1 MTKPCLP
8 PDDLP
13 SLDPSYRELSWELE
27 EVTGEI
33 FYNNCDFFTQDLLKQ
48 CGWDVTIRS
57 KGLTLV
63 VICPNSYLNWEILK
77 SIPLLADSLQVL
89 SNTAKIKVY
98 PPPGTGTPMD
108 IILENYFL

>member
-1 MTKPCLP
+1 MTKPDLP
-8 PDDLP
+8 TDDLP
-13 SLDPSYRELSWELE
+13 SLDPIYRELYWELE

-33 FYNNCDFFTQDLLKQ
+33 FYNNCDVFTQNLLKQ
-48 CGWDVTIRS
+48 CGWNVTIRT

-89 SNTAKIKVY
+89 SNRAKIKIY

-108 IILENYFL
+108 IMLEDSFL

>member
-1 MTKPCLP
+1 MTKPGLP

-13 SLDPSYRELSWELE
+13 YVNPIYRELFWELE

-48 CGWDVTIRS
+48 CGWNVTIRS
-57 KGLTLV
+57 KGLTLL

-89 SNTAKIKVY
+89 SNTAKIKIY
-98 PPPGTGTPMD
+98 PPPGTGIPMD
-108 IILENYFL
+108 IMLEDSFL